1 MAEKIF
7 NNSDSKQET
16 CFAFKIETRESV
28 VNTFR
33 IYEYGYRGEFSL
45 MLILY

>member
-16 CFAFKIETRESV
+16 CFAFKIETRESGV
-28 VNTFR
+28 IVRHMHGEYVSNIR
-33 IYEYGYRGEFSL
+33 IWISR
-45 MLILY
+45 